1 MIFQNFGFNRQ
12 RVVAASA
19 PSFNYVTSG
28 AQVIYDFGNTASYP
42 GSGTTVSDVSGNSG
56 PSATLRNSPTFSSSN
71 GGIMQFA
78 QASSQYWDFT
88 GTVSS
93 SATFM
98 YIWKNTDSTNQY
110 YYGYPSVRRAYGYIL
125 TMDVGGSPQNKQLAA
140 IVANKDGG
148 FSTYSSAYVGPADIT
163 IFHGYTSVVNSISS
177 TSTTVTNYI
186 DDGATLSASENK
198 NLDRTGGPS
207 SSGTIYLNRD
217 EAAGGRYAN
226 GACMA
231 YLQYDRTLS
240 QAEVAQNYAVFSSR
254 L

>member
-12 RVVAASA
+12 RVVGAAA

-42 GSGTTVSDVSGNSG
+42 GSGTTVYDVSGNSG
-56 PSATLRNSPTFSSSN
+56 PSATLQNSPTFSSSN

-88 GTVSS
+88 GTIAS

-98 YIWKNTDSTNQY
+98 YIWKNTDATNQF
-110 YYGYPSVRRAYGYIL
+110 YYGYPTKLGAYGYIL
-125 TMDVGGSPQNKQLAA
+125 TMDIGGSPFNKQLAA
-140 IVANKDGG
+140 IP
-148 FSTYSSAYVGPADIT
+148 FSNTGAGTTFSNAYVGPADIT
-163 IFHGYTSVVNSISS
+163 IFHAYSSVVESISS

-186 DDGATLSASENK
+186 DDGSTLSASENK
-198 NLDRTGGPS
+198 NFNRTGGPS
-207 SSGTIYLNRD
+207 TSATIYLNRD
-217 EAAGGRYAN
+217 TQVGDRYAN

-231 YLQYDRTLS
+231 YLQYDRALS
-240 QAEVAQNYAVFSSR
+240 QSEIAQNYNVFASR
-254 L
+254 F

>member
-12 RVVAASA
+12 RVVGAAA
-19 PSFNYVTSG
+19 PAFNYVTSG

-42 GSGTTVSDVSGNSG
+42 GSGTSVFDVSGNSG
-56 PSATLRNSPTFSSSN
+56 PTATLRNSPTFSSSN

-98 YIWKNTDSTNQY
+98 YIWKNTNSTNQF
-110 YYGYPSVRRAYGYIL
+110 YYGYPSARRAYGIVL
-125 TMDVGGSPQNKQLAA
+125 TMDIGSAPFNKQMAA
-140 IVANKDGG
+140 IPIS
-148 FSTYSSAYVGPADIT
+148 STNSGNTYAGAYVGPADIT
-163 IFHGYTSVVNSISS
+163 IFHGYTCVVNSIST

-186 DDGATLSASENK
+186 DDGSTLSATENK
-198 NLDRTGGPS
+198 NFNRVGGPS
-207 SSGTIYLNRD
+207 TSGTIYLNRD

-254 L
+254 F